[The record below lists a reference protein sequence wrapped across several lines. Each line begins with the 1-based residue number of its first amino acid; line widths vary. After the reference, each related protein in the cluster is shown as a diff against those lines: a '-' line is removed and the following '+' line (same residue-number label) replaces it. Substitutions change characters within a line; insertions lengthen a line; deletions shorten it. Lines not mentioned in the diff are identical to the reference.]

1 MTKKKKNRRH
11 AISGKPGNETNRRTP
26 QGIYKSFFFNNKKLS
41 LRWPYSTR
49 SIPIFA
55 GDSIEYCNFIRVF
68 KNVENVIERESA
80 RLYYLLQCRSGH
92 EVKNDY
98 VKGQAFQA
106 SSEYIVRCQGGARR

>member
-1 MTKKKKNRRH
+1 MTKKKWRH
-11 AISGKPGNETNRRTP
+11 AISDKPGNETNRSTP

-49 SIPIFA
+49 SIPVFA
-55 GDSIEYCNFIRVF
+55 SDSIEYCSFIRVF